1 MSQVISIE
9 NYPCDRYLCHAGH
22 TPPTPMDRM
31 DSHNGVE
38 TDVEEE
44 EEEEDDDDVLLVSNG
59 QNDNDSE
66 EEDHDHEQPCR
77 PHPKD
82 ESSFQHLLLSVAA
95 SSVPDSWSSSRRY
108 HRIQQPLVDMI
119 SSSRF
124 LRSCSATTT
133 TNTSTSWHHGT

>member
-1 MSQVISIE
+1 
-9 NYPCDRYLCHAGH
+9 
-22 TPPTPMDRM
+22 M
-31 DSHNGVE
+31 DSHDGVE
-38 TDVEEE
+38 TDVEEKE
-44 EEEEDDDDVLLVSNG
+44 EDDDDDVLLVSNG

-66 EEDHDHEQPCR
+66 EEEDEDHEDDHEQPCR

-82 ESSFQHLLLSVAA
+82 ESSFQHLLLSVTA

-124 LRSCSATTT
+124 LRSCLATTT